1 MFFIHYLIDS
11 SQHPSQ
17 VRFIPTF
24 HYKWRSWDSEVR
36 ERTWPHAAS
45 QWRNRDSTPVDMV
58 PSPPSTWEE
67 LWWKLWG
74 VVSTRRLLPERFR
87 DAPGEKK
94 DEKQRILQAH
104 KLSSEHEWGFYWWQ
118 TLWWAWIGFP
128 SIEKTFFF
136 FYQAYMDG
144 NSHNYKTVWIMTR
157 KVFKWRTIG
166 WLALSQFFSSWLEWA
181 SWLTINQSSTKLSF
195 WEQIIARNVDYKIS
209 KGRKRKF

>member
-136 FYQAYMDG
+136 FLPSLYGWKFPQLQNCMD
-144 NSHNYKTVWIMTR
+144 NDQESFQVKDY
-157 KVFKWRTIG
+157 
-166 WLALSQFFSSWLEWA
+166 WLASFESILFI
-181 SWLTINQSSTKLSF
+181 LTWVSLLI
-195 WEQIIARNVDYKIS
+195 DH
-209 KGRKRKF
+209 